1 MVGVGLNEKFS
12 IFAAAEPS
20 PAAAEDTHGAL
31 GHLFLPLFIAAKSII
46 DLLGQ
51 FALWFLAGVGESL
64 PKVGVIGVTP
74 SIVANGGAD
83 LGRNGIEVCQKFLER
98 FFLKVGIGGEG
109 FVEIVDVSSVM
120 FVVMEGHCFGI
131 DIRLEGVGGVGQR
144 GQSEGPGYGR
154 CGQAWLSFKG
164 FGLGD
169 RGQESRSE
177 GGAEKKFEEVTAG
190 EVGHLGM
197 MVG

>member
-1 MVGVGLNEKFS
+1 
-12 IFAAAEPS
+12 
-20 PAAAEDTHGAL
+20 
-31 GHLFLPLFIAAKSII
+31 
-46 DLLGQ
+46 
-51 FALWFLAGVGESL
+51 
-64 PKVGVIGVTP
+64 
-74 SIVANGGAD
+74 
-83 LGRNGIEVCQKFLER
+83 
-98 FFLKVGIGGEG
+98 
-109 FVEIVDVSSVM
+109 M
-120 FVVMEGHCFGI
+120 FVVMQGHRFGI

-144 GQSEGPGYGR
+144 WQGEWPSFAQSR
-154 CGQAWLSFKG
+154 QAWLSYGG

>member
-31 GHLFLPLFIAAKSII
+31 GHLFLPLFITSKSII

-120 FVVMEGHCFGI
+120 FVVMEGHRFGI

-144 GQSEGPGYGR
+144 WQGEWPSFAQFR
-154 CGQAWLSFKG
+154 QAWLSFGG

-190 EVGHLGM
+190 EVGHL
-197 MVG
+197 

>member
-20 PAAAEDTHGAL
+20 PAAAEDAHGAL
-31 GHLFLPLFIAAKSII
+31 GHLFLPLFITSKSII

-83 LGRNGIEVCQKFLER
+83 LGRNGIEVSQKFLER
-98 FFLKVGIGGEG
+98 FFLKVGIRSNG

-120 FVVMEGHCFGI
+120 FVVMEGHCLGV
-131 DIRLEGVGGVGQR
+131 DIRFKGVGCVRER
-144 GQSEGPGYGR
+144 GQGEWPSFAQSR
-154 CGQAWLSFKG
+154 QAWLSYG
-164 FGLGD
+164 AFGLGD

-177 GGAEKKFEEVTAG
+177 GGTEKKFEEVTAG